1 MLRSETGQGSD
12 DRFFLS
18 VRICSGQ
25 CAVKNAAAGAAA
37 AASCQWAARA
47 GPAGS

>member
-25 CAVKNAAAGAAA
+25 CAVKNAAAGAAPP
-37 AASCQWAARA
+37 SQPQLPVS
-47 GPAGS
+47 GPQA

>member
-18 VRICSGQ
+18 VRALLRLVRNKECGH
-25 CAVKNAAAGAAA
+25 GAAA
-37 AASCQWAARA
+37 AAPCQWAARA
-47 GPAGS
+47 GPTGS